1 MHRFYVKDKLYLSD
15 FNETSIFLTDFLKNF
30 NIIFM
35 KIRSVEAS
43 CSMWTDRQAGRQAG
57 RHDEANNHFSQSEK
71 APEMHVGLHVKCSS
85 L

>member
-1 MHRFYVKDKLYLSD
+1 
-15 FNETSIFLTDFLKNF
+15 
-30 NIIFM
+30 M